1 MEGVEVFSVA
11 REKIDGKEIASE
23 VVIDCG
29 AVRLVFNQY
38 SFDRSRNGKFSRLR
52 KNRPLRFRMDRGTD
66 CFLPRVPFLEAVKIA
81 RGILNDEKEA
91 RG

>member
-1 MEGVEVFSVA
+1 MEGVEVFSVE
-11 REKIDGKEIASE
+11 REKINGKEIASE
-23 VVIDCG
+23 VVINCG

-38 SFDRSRNGKFSRLR
+38 SFDRNKSGKFGSLR

-66 CFLPRVPFLEAVKIA
+66 CFLPSVPFLEAVKIA

-91 RG
+91 RR